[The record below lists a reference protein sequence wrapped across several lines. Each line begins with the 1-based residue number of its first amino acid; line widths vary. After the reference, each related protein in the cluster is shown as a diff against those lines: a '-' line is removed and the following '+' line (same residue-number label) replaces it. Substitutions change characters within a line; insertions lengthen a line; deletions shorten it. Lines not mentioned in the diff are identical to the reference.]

1 MNKIG
6 VVFAGGGGKGAYE
19 VGVWRA
25 MQEAGICPQVV
36 AGTSIGALNGA
47 ALVQENLTMAHELW
61 SHIAA
66 KDVLSLNM
74 ESLPDSLAR
83 SLSAKGLDLTKL
95 PLTFRTRG
103 LFSQQGL
110 LDIMAEHFDFQQL
123 SQSATQ
129 FFVGAHNKIA
139 NKVEYFLVNQRPEE
153 EIRNIL
159 LSSCALP
166 GIFDDIKIGEAI
178 YTDGGWYWGLPHK
191 QLDNTPVLPVYGQ
204 GCDLIILVC
213 LSRDDLIA
221 REQYP
226 DARILPVVPSA
237 DLGGLIDGVVDFS
250 NEGALRRLELGYQD
264 GRKIFNQLASFLD
277 NDAAYE
283 SLWQELAAGE
293 ETLRANMQRHE
304 AAMQGK
310 MKLHQAIDS
319 FNQAVFADKFEEDI
333 TVPVI
338 AAQDLLTEGN
348 RNLLAQI
355 EQRELGIYVEDFLAK
370 NLDNSQD
377 IQDAVLEAVTCLAA
391 QEGQSKGL
399 QEEGFLSHIVSGFTG
414 KSQKLL
420 AQSQQDLARAQFAAV
435 SLIKHVQAKQVL
447 TFEMTVAINNRVNWL
462 FGEMAALHE
471 RVSEECVEIYR
482 SMSIV
487 FFKLRQELLE
497 DRRRID
503 ALADRV
509 SQLEWL
515 VHLPVRAAMQGRE
528 YRSLSLVE
536 KLICVVNDFY
546 FLTGG
551 QWNLKEMDSLKRA
564 LLDLE
569 ILDKPLSLGEF
580 FSALAENPK
589 LAARFTARLS
599 LQEEAQKEL
608 LVTAVKHLQTGEVQ
622 DAQAVQAWLEKEGG
636 YPWAAEIPCYHF
648 AVQLL
653 QGLQRNGYM
662 VRNNQE
668 KNLDSLKHAYLK
680 ELDMLESLVK
690 KYKLSDYPKQT
701 IADLRNRIEMYRLSV
716 PLIGAFSSGKTSLL
730 NRYLGTDVFATEMA
744 PETAIASELYF
755 AEAGME
761 KVVAHYVDGN
771 QQEYPLTDM
780 KQLGQQGSTLLYQEV
795 HLHNTIL
802 AAHPDIVLVDMPG
815 LDSTIPAHN
824 KAILNYIKEGV
835 TFILCVAT
843 DQTLKQSVLAFLQ
856 QLSLY
861 QLDFSV
867 LMTKREM
874 RQPED
879 LPALQ
884 QNMAKSIR
892 EITQQEAPIGSVS
905 AWKGQL
911 DDFYSALERI
921 EGRKEALL
929 QDQFVP
935 EIQSLR
941 EQIKQSLSLLAK
953 QENLSAQELAR
964 KKEDLAQNMQELD
977 RIMAKEKE
985 QVMRECRENLPGDV
999 AGDVQYALQQSKGTL
1014 KADLKRGQGVDER
1027 VRGIV
1032 QNTFRLSV
1040 NAVSQKVFSKS
1051 AQKVSRYVAQH
1062 VYGAEPGV
1070 ADSCLPIGD
1079 LPKVTANGILSIAG
1093 GASLGFL
1100 LGGPI
1105 GALIG
1110 GLLGLFYRE
1119 KKEQE
1124 LENALQSM
1132 IGEVASHVRGAAAT
1146 CLTDMAERFWT
1157 ALGEKVRETRA
1168 DMERTLV
1175 LLEEQLQKNEVEAQ
1189 EQRKQIQSDLAVLE
1203 QRNLEGT
1210 KLLQ

>member
-47 ALVQENLTMAHELW
+47 ALVQENLTMAHEIW

-110 LDIMAEHFDFQQL
+110 LDIMSEHFDFQQL
-123 SQSATQ
+123 SQSPTQ
-129 FFVGAHNKIA
+129 FFVSAHNKIA

-264 GRKIFNQLASFLD
+264 GRKIFNQLASFLE
-277 NDAAYE
+277 NDAIYE
-283 SLWQELAAGE
+283 RLWQELAAGE
-293 ETLRANMQRHE
+293 ETVRANMQRHE

-355 EQRELGIYVEDFLAK
+355 EQRDLGRHVEEFLAK

-391 QEGQSKGL
+391 QEGQCKGL
-399 QEEGFLSHIVSGFTG
+399 QEEGFLSRIVSGFTG

-420 AQSQQDLARAQFAAV
+420 AQNQQDLARAQFAAI

-471 RVSEECVEIYR
+471 RVSEECVGI
-482 SMSIV
+482 
-487 FFKLRQELLE
+487 
-497 DRRRID
+497 
-503 ALADRV
+503 
-509 SQLEWL
+509 
-515 VHLPVRAAMQGRE
+515 
-528 YRSLSLVE
+528 YRSLSLVFSKLRHEILVNHSRIDALENRVSKLEWKDELPFYTMQGRAYHSLSLVE
-536 KLICVVNDFY
+536 KVVCIVNDFY

-551 QWNLKEMDSLKRA
+551 QWDLHEMRSLKSA
-564 LLDLE
+564 LSKLE
-569 ILDKPLSLGEF
+569 VLDKPLSLGEF

-589 LAARFTARLS
+589 LATRFTARLS

-608 LVTAVKHLQTGEVQ
+608 LVTAVKRLQAGGVQ

-636 YPWAAEIPCYHF
+636 YPWTAEIPCYHF

-653 QGLQRNGYM
+653 HGLQRNGYM
-662 VRNNQE
+662 VRENQE

-680 ELDMLESLVK
+680 ELDMLKSLVE
-690 KYKLSDYPKQT
+690 KYKLSDHQKQT
-701 IADLRNRIEMYRLSV
+701 IADLRNRIETYRLSV

-771 QQEYPLTDM
+771 QQEYPLSDM
-780 KQLGQQGSTLLYQEV
+780 AQLGQQGSMLLYQEV
-795 HLHNTIL
+795 HLHNTAL

-911 DDFYSALERI
+911 DDFYNALERI
-921 EGRKEALL
+921 EARKKAFL
-929 QDQFVP
+929 QEQFVP

-941 EQIKQSLSLLAK
+941 EQIKQTLSLLAN
-953 QENLSAQELAR
+953 QDNLSAQDLAR
-964 KKEDLAQNMQELD
+964 KKEELTQNMQELD

-985 QVMRECRENLPGDV
+985 QVMRECRENLPASV

-1032 QNTFRLSV
+1032 QNTFRISV
-1040 NAVSQKVFSKS
+1040 NAVSQKVFSQS
-1051 AQKVSRYVAQH
+1051 AQKVSRYVARY
-1062 VYGAEPGV
+1062 VYGAEAGT
-1070 ADSCLPIGD
+1070 ADFCLPIGD

-1110 GLLGLFYRE
+1110 GLLGLFYKE
-1119 KKEQE
+1119 KKEKE

-1132 IGEVASHVRGAAAT
+1132 IGEVASHVQEAAAT

-1157 ALGEKVRETRA
+1157 AVEEKVRKARA
-1168 DMERTLV
+1168 DMELELTK
-1175 LLEEQLQKNEVEAQ
+1175 LEEQLKKNAVEVQ

-1203 QRNLEGT
+1203 QRNLAGM

>member
-47 ALVQENLTMAHELW
+47 ALVQENLIMAQELW

-66 KDVLSLNM
+66 KNVLSLNM
-74 ESLPDSLAR
+74 ESLPV
-83 SLSAKGLDLTKL
+83 SLSGRLSSMGLDLKMAL
-95 PLTFRTRG
+95 RTRG

-110 LDIMAEHFDFQQL
+110 LDVMSEHFDFQQL

-139 NKVEYFLVNQRPEE
+139 NKVEYFMVNQRPEE
-153 EIRNIL
+153 EITNIL

-166 GIFDDIKIGEAI
+166 GIFDDIKIGEGI

-191 QLDNTPVLPVYGQ
+191 QLDNTPILPVYGQ

-213 LSRDDLIA
+213 LSQDDLIA

-226 DARILPVVPSA
+226 QARILPVVPSA
-237 DLGGLIDGVVDFS
+237 DLGGLADGVVDFS

-264 GRKIFNQLASFLD
+264 GRKIFNQLALFLE
-277 NDAAYE
+277 NEAVYE
-283 SLWQELAAGE
+283 RLWQELAAGE
-293 ETLRANMQRHE
+293 EKVWANMQRHE

-310 MKLHQAIDS
+310 LKLHQAIDS
-319 FNQAVFADKFEEDI
+319 FNQAVFADKFEEELP
-333 TVPVI
+333 VPVI
-338 AAQDLLTEGN
+338 VPQDLLTDGN

-355 EQRELGIYVEDFLAK
+355 EQRELGIYVEDFLAR

-391 QEGQSKGL
+391 QEGQCKGL
-399 QEEGFLSHIVSGFTG
+399 QEEGFLSRIVSGFTG

-420 AQSQQDLARAQFAAV
+420 AQNQQDLARAQFAAI

-482 SMSIV
+482 SISLV

-497 DRRRID
+497 DHRRID
-503 ALADRV
+503 ALEDRV

-515 VHLPVRAAMQGRE
+515 AHLPVQTMQGRE
-528 YRSLSLVE
+528 YRSLSLAE
-536 KLICVVNDFY
+536 KVVCIVNDFY

-551 QWNLKEMDSLKRA
+551 QWNLKEMRSLKMA
-564 LLDLE
+564 LLKLE
-569 ILDKPLSLGEF
+569 ILDKPLSLGAF

-589 LAARFTARLS
+589 VAAQFTARLS
-599 LQEEAQKEL
+599 LPEEAQKEP
-608 LVTAVKHLQTGEVQ
+608 LVTAVKRLQTEEVQ
-622 DAQAVQAWLEKEGG
+622 DVQTVQEWLGKEGG
-636 YPWAAEIPCYHF
+636 YPWSAEIPCFHF

-662 VRNNQE
+662 VRKNQE
-668 KNLDSLKHAYLK
+668 RNLDSLKHAYLK
-680 ELDMLESLVK
+680 ELDMLESLVE
-690 KYKLSDYPKQT
+690 KYKLSDHQKQT
-701 IADLRNRIEMYRLSV
+701 IADLCSRIETYRLSV

-730 NRYLGTDVFATEMA
+730 NRYLGTDVFTTEMA

-771 QQEYPLTDM
+771 RQEYPLSDM

-935 EIQSLR
+935 EFQSLR

-964 KKEDLAQNMQELD
+964 KKEDLAQTMQELD

-1062 VYGAEPGV
+1062 VYGAETGS
-1070 ADSCLPIGD
+1070 ADFSLPIGE
-1079 LPKVTANGILSIAG
+1079 LPQVKANGILSTAG
-1093 GASLGFL
+1093 GAGLGFL

-1105 GALIG
+1105 GALLG
-1110 GLLGLFYRE
+1110 GLLGGLLGVFRQG
-1119 KKEQE
+1119 KQEQE

-1146 CLTDMAERFWT
+1146 CLTEMAERFWT
-1157 ALGEKVRETRA
+1157 ALEEKVRETRA

-1175 LLEEQLQKNEVEAQ
+1175 LLEEQLQKNEVETQ

-1203 QRNLEGT
+1203 KRNFEGT